1 MPLQEKL
8 TSGEFVI
15 LAEMEPP
22 KGTDVSDM
30 VASATGVKRMV
41 DAFVVPEMNNAVMRL
56 SSLGGALLLQ
66 TKGLETVMQVCCRD
80 RNRLALQGDLL
91 AAHALGVPNV
101 MAVAGDEI
109 THGDHHQAKPVNDLD
124 LLELLAAIKTMQTGR
139 DLAGVDLKG
148 APQFLVGSTV
158 KVTGDADALKQELAD
173 LDKKIAAG
181 ARFFTTQPV
190 FDVEALEKF
199 RRQVGKRPGG
209 HHSHGHALEECRH
222 GPLHQR
228 PHGDENPGS
237 FRHPDSEKL
246 RPGAGV
252 CADRLGIPG
261 CRKKTGIPGSADLHH
276 RVGGQTAVDP
286 GGGRFIADS
295 REFYQG
301 YKG

>member
-1 MPLQEKL
+1 MPLHEKL

-15 LAEMEPP
+15 LAEIEPP

-66 TKGLETVMQVCCRD
+66 TKGLETVLQVCCRD

-101 MAVAGDEI
+101 MAVTGDEI
-109 THGDHHQAKPVNDLD
+109 THGDHHQAKAVNDLG
-124 LLELLAAIKTMQTGR
+124 LLELLSAMQTMQTGR

-158 KVTGDADALKQELAD
+158 KVTSDAGALKQELAD
-173 LDKKIAAG
+173 LDRKIAAG
-181 ARFFTTQPV
+181 ARFFITQAV

-199 RRQVGKRPGG
+199 RQQLG
-209 HHSHGHALEECRH
+209 
-222 GPLHQR
+222 QR
-228 PHGDENPGS
+228 PAAVIPAVMLLKSVGMARYINANMEMKIPEAFVARIQKSSDRVRECVQIAAEFVAAVKKAGFPGVLVS
-237 FRHPDSEKL
+237 TIGWEEKL
-246 RPGAGV
+246 PSILAAAG
-252 CADRLGIPG
+252 L
-261 CRKKTGIPGSADLHH
+261 
-276 RVGGQTAVDP
+276 
-286 GGGRFIADS
+286 
-295 REFYQG
+295 
-301 YKG
+301 

>member
-30 VASATGVKRMV
+30 VAAATSVKRMV

-56 SSLGGALLLQ
+56 SSLGGAMLLQ
-66 TKGLETVMQVCCRD
+66 GKGLETVMQVCCRD

-109 THGDHHQAKPVNDLD
+109 THGDHHQAKAVYDID
-124 LLELLAAIKTMQTGR
+124 LLELLAAIKTLQTGR

-148 APQFLVGSTV
+148 AAQFLVGSTV
-158 KVTGDADALKQELAD
+158 KVTADAGALKQELAD

-190 FDVEALEKF
+190 FEVAVLEKF
-199 RRQVGKRPGG
+199 RQQVGKRQAAVIPTVMLLKSVGMARYINA
-209 HHSHGHALEECRH
+209 HMEMKIPEAFITRI
-222 GPLHQR
+222 Q
-228 PHGDENPGS
+228 
-237 FRHPDSEKL
+237 KT
-246 RPGAGV
+246 
-252 CADRLGIPG
+252 ADRVRECVQIASEFVAAVNKQGFPG
-261 CRKKTGIPGSADLHH
+261 VLISTIGWEDKLPSILAAAGL
-276 RVGGQTAVDP
+276 
-286 GGGRFIADS
+286 
-295 REFYQG
+295 
-301 YKG
+301 

>member
-22 KGTDVSDM
+22 KGTDISAM

-101 MAVAGDEI
+101 MAVTGDEI

-124 LLELLAAIKTMQTGR
+124 LLELLTAIQTLQTGR

-148 APQFLVGSTV
+148 APRFHVGATV
-158 KVTGDADALKQELAD
+158 KVTADAEALKQELAA
-173 LDKKIAAG
+173 LDQKIAAG

-199 RRQVGKRPGG
+199 RRQVGTRQAAIIPTVMLLKSVGMARYINANMEMKIPEVFVTRIQKSSDRVRECVQIASEFVAAVKKQGFPGVLVSTIG
-209 HHSHGHALEECRH
+209 WE
-222 GPLHQR
+222 
-228 PHGDENPGS
+228 D
-237 FRHPDSEKL
+237 KL
-246 RPGAGV
+246 PSILAAAG
-252 CADRLGIPG
+252 L
-261 CRKKTGIPGSADLHH
+261 
-276 RVGGQTAVDP
+276 
-286 GGGRFIADS
+286 
-295 REFYQG
+295 
-301 YKG
+301 